1 MRVRSHRCTRGDEN
15 DRNEQGDRRQARRS
29 GAAAI
34 ERVHEGGHEQRPL
47 GQGGEQER
55 GGEANKDTV
64 PERRPLDQR
73 DISVGLV
80 RLTPT
85 DRDRLL
91 IFTAAE
97 LARAR
102 RGRGLRL
109 NVPEATALI
118 ADTVCEAARDGA
130 RIMEAAAAGAQVL
143 SADEVLPGVADIV
156 REVRVE
162 AVFDDGTRMVVV
174 RDPFGGAGSLGDDAP
189 GAVLPAAHQPVQPSQ
204 LVHLVA
210 TNTADVPIS
219 ITSHFHFFEV
229 NPRLSFDRAAAY
241 GMRLAIPAGAAQRF
255 EPRAATEITLTPI
268 GGHRVAIGFAG
279 LVDGPLDAPGAK
291 EAALARAAA
300 QGYLGA
306 V

>member
-1 MRVRSHRCTRGDEN
+1 M
-15 DRNEQGDRRQARRS
+15 
-29 GAAAI
+29 
-34 ERVHEGGHEQRPL
+34 
-47 GQGGEQER
+47 
-55 GGEANKDTV
+55 
-64 PERRPLDQR
+64 
-73 DISVGLV
+73 

-102 RGRGLRL
+102 RARGLRL

-130 RIMEAAAAGAQVL
+130 RLMAAAAAGANVL
-143 SADEVLPGVADIV
+143 TEADVLPGVPDIV
-156 REVRVE
+156 GEVKVE
-162 AVFDDGTRMVVV
+162 AMFDDGTRMVVV
-174 RDPFGGAGSLGDDAP
+174 RNPFGEGAGLGSQGP
-189 GAVLPAAHQPVQPSQ
+189 GAVLAAAREPSPPPG
-204 LVHLVA
+204 LVHLTVV
-210 TNTADVPIS
+210 NTSDVPVS

-229 NPRLSFDRAAAY
+229 NQRLSFDRAAAY

-255 EPRAATEITLTPI
+255 EPGEATDAPLVPV
-268 GGHRVAIGFAG
+268 GGARVAIGFAG

-291 EAALARAAA
+291 AAALARAVA

-306 V
+306 EA

>member
-1 MRVRSHRCTRGDEN
+1 M
-15 DRNEQGDRRQARRS
+15 
-29 GAAAI
+29 
-34 ERVHEGGHEQRPL
+34 
-47 GQGGEQER
+47 
-55 GGEANKDTV
+55 
-64 PERRPLDQR
+64 
-73 DISVGLV
+73 

-102 RGRGLRL
+102 RARGLRL

-130 RIMEAAAAGAQVL
+130 RLMDAAAAGASVL
-143 SADEVLPGVADIV
+143 TVDDVLPGVPDIV
-156 REVRVE
+156 GEVKVE

-174 RDPFGGAGSLGDDAP
+174 RKPFGDGGSLGSDAP
-189 GAVLPAAHQPVQPSQ
+189 GAVITAARRPTTPLG
-204 LVHLVA
+204 LVRLVA
-210 TNTADVPIS
+210 TNTSDVPIS

-229 NPRLSFDRAAAY
+229 NPRLSFDRASAY
-241 GMRLAIPAGAAQRF
+241 GMRLAIPAGSALRF
-255 EPRAATEITLTPI
+255 PPNVPTDVPLVPI
-268 GGHRVAIGFAG
+268 AGERVAIGFAG

-291 EAALARAAA
+291 QAALARAAE

-306 V
+306 AP